1 MREQGELTADRVS
14 KVQFGRMLRN
24 ARKRAGMTQNQLA
37 EISTVSV
44 RAIRDL
50 ELDRTGTPRVQTVR
64 LLSDALRL
72 VGARRAELEAAAGLR
87 AVRSLYDELPAPSTV
102 LALPLAREEEAAS
115 LTRLLRSPGHQL
127 IKVTGPPG
135 MGKTSV
141 IQSVAGELYRT
152 EFLPVISLDRIGAA
166 PHGRHEASL
175 RLVRRVA
182 EVIGCDTAPADV
194 AGSLASHEVLLVAD
208 ERDLDDRDQQDL
220 RVLMQL
226 CRGLRVLLETCT
238 VTADRTGETSFTLFP
253 LHVPE
258 WSRQTSGAAGAADS
272 PVVQY
277 MLSRCAPLYPEDVS
291 APETLAAIA
300 GICWHLDGIPAAL
313 ESALSWL
320 LIYEPAELLRIAE
333 ESPARLATSPSGE
346 HASLVDWVRHSLAT
360 LPESGLHT
368 LHRLVDV
375 PPWTVQDAVA
385 LLAGSVADAEGSLRE
400 LRAHGL
406 VRRVKSV
413 RGEPQRFVV
422 LNLVRHLVRSAHD
435 PRPDPYGASV
445 SWGGLHH
452 VRPLAS

>member
-1 MREQGELTADRVS
+1 
-14 KVQFGRMLRN
+14 MLRN
-24 ARKRAGMTQNQLA
+24 ARTRAGMTQNQLA

-50 ELDRTGTPRVQTVR
+50 ELDRTGTPRVQTIR
-64 LLSDALRL
+64 LLADALRL

-87 AVRSLYDELPAPSTV
+87 AVRSLYDDLPAPSTV
-102 LALPLAREEEAAS
+102 LAPPLAREEEAAS

-135 MGKTSV
+135 VGKTSL
-141 IQSVAGELYRT
+141 IQSVAGELHRT
-152 EFLPVISLDRIGAA
+152 EFMPVISLDRIGAA

-182 EVIGCDTAPADV
+182 EAIGCDSALTEV
-194 AGSLASHEVLLVAD
+194 AGSLASHDVLLVAD
-208 ERDLDDRDQQDL
+208 ERDLDDGDRQDL
-220 RVLMQL
+220 RVLVQL

-238 VTADRTGETSFTLFP
+238 VTVDRAGATTFTLFP

-258 WSRQTSGAAGAADS
+258 WSRQTPDPAAADS

-277 MLSRCAPLYPEDVS
+277 MLARCAPLYPEDVS
-291 APETLAAIA
+291 APETLTAIA

-333 ESPARLATSPSGE
+333 ESPARLTASPSGE
-346 HASLVDWVRHSLAT
+346 HASLVDWVRQALAT
-360 LPESGLHT
+360 LPESGMRT
-368 LHRLVDV
+368 LHRLVDA
-375 PPWTVQDAVA
+375 PPWTVKDAVA
-385 LLAGSVADAEGSLRE
+385 LLAGSGADAEDSLRD
-400 LRAHGL
+400 LRARGL

-422 LNLVRHLVRSAHD
+422 LNLVRHLVHSARD
-435 PRPDPYGASV
+435 PRPDPYDAPV
-445 SWGGLHH
+445 SWGGLHP
-452 VRPLAS
+452 VQTLAS